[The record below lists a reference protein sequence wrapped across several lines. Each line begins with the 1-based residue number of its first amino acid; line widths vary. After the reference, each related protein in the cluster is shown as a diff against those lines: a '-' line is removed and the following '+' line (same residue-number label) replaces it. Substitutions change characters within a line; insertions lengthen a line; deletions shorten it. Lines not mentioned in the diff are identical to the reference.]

1 MAGSFTTKGRL
12 SRRGFLVMLGLVAIA
27 VGISSVLVVHP
38 RMQAAELNETQR
50 TAFQIRSAAH
60 SWQVLHGDS
69 VCPSLRQ
76 LIEGR
81 HYDPKMPR
89 LDPWQ
94 QPFTIGCKHF
104 DVIVRSFGPDGKE
117 GTSDDIVAQKPEG
130 SAGAAEIRSFWSK

>member
-1 MAGSFTTKGRL
+1 MIGPLAAKGH
-12 SRRGFLVMLGLVAIA
+12 SRRRASLLTLGLVAVVTGMA
-27 VGISSVLVVHP
+27 LVLLVRP
-38 RMQAAELNETQR
+38 RMKAAEINETR
-50 TAFQIRSAAH
+50 TTAFEIRNAAH

-69 VCPSLRQ
+69 VCPTLRQ

-104 DVIVRSFGPDGKE
+104 DVIVRSLGPDGKE
-117 GTSDDIVAQKPEG
+117 GTSDDVVAQKAEG
-130 SAGAAEIRSFWSK
+130 NAGAAEIRSFWSK